1 MNDKFLDNLKKIQ
14 AKLQT
19 IYTKV
24 ETYFRKYIYEGR
36 ESIFKP
42 FFKVAGILLGIVILI
57 KFLSPGLLILVVLFC
72 SGMWIYL
79 DRHSTADNKTE
90 ERRDNEERN

>member
-1 MNDKFLDNLKKIQ
+1 MNDKLLDNLKKIQ
-14 AKLQT
+14 SQLQT
-19 IYTKV
+19 IYNKV

-57 KFLSPGLLILVVLFC
+57 KFLSPGLLILVVLLC
-72 SGMWIYL
+72 AGLWIYL
-79 DRHSTADNKTE
+79 DQHSTADNKNE
-90 ERRDNEERN
+90 ERRNDGERN

>member
-14 AKLQT
+14 SQLQT
-19 IYTKV
+19 IYNKV
-24 ETYFRKYIYEGR
+24 ETYFKKYIYEGR
-36 ESIFKP
+36 ESIFRP
-42 FFKVAGILLGIVILI
+42 FFKVAGILLGTVILI

-90 ERRDNEERN
+90 ERREDVERD

>member
-36 ESIFKP
+36 ESVFKA
-42 FFKVAGILLGIVILI
+42 FFKVAGILLGTVILI

-79 DRHSTADNKTE
+79 DRHNKNE
-90 ERRDNEERN
+90 ERRDDEERN